1 MSVSVCCVCECEHR
15 VYLCEG
21 VNGCEY
27 VCMSVCV
34 SFSVYEC
41 VSVSVSVCVTV

>member
-27 VCMSVCV
+27 VSVCE
-34 SFSVYEC
+34 FQC
-41 VSVSVSVCVTV
+41 V